1 MANRRLDASRAKL
14 DMARLAVENVE
25 RIEIVKGATASL
37 FGNAA
42 LGGVINIITRK
53 ATTPFSVQVSQ
64 NFEQNSTLD
73 SRGTLELQRDRL
85 KHTFDTQP

>member
-1 MANRRLDASRAKL
+1 MGEPQVGRIAGKL

-53 ATTPFSVQVSQ
+53 ATSPFL
-64 NFEQNSTLD
+64 STGLPKLLNKIAHFD
-73 SRGTLELQRDRL
+73 SRGTLEWQRDKL
-85 KHTFDTQP
+85 NALANA